1 MNRTS
6 RQKAFLLPLALLSLM
21 LTSIIAI
28 NGYVFIQNHI
38 RSQSEVETIAKFMK
52 QKITFENAAIFG
64 LPINSEIVS
73 SEIQNLSGM
82 YNLALL
88 SHVDVEGR
96 ASLIDEH
103 LIILN
108 HLLLNCARVE
118 RPYVLADAI
127 ANYVVSNSPL
137 QLGFGILDLV
147 NELDIP
153 LDIGVKMLPC
163 LRIAPRSYK
172 VNLSLTSA
180 TTLSSYFDLNTSASL
195 KLRNLLKTNSIP
207 NHSALDSYLSS
218 SHKDRNFSTLLMD
231 TKITNEV
238 DHKAMLLSE
247 KGETFAYIDIIKE
260 DPSNWRINRSF
271 FLWTPIE

>member
-1 MNRTS
+1 MNRSS

-52 QKITFENAAIFG
+52 QKIIFENAAIFG

-73 SEIQNLSGM
+73 SEIQNLSGV

-96 ASLIDEH
+96 TSLIDEH

-108 HLLLNCARVE
+108 HLLLNCARIE
-118 RPYVLADAI
+118 RPGVLADAI
-127 ANYVVSNSPL
+127 ANYVVRNSPL

-172 VNLSLTSA
+172 VNLRLTSA

-207 NHSALDSYLSS
+207 NHSAINSYLSS
-218 SHKDRNFSTLLMD
+218 LHKDRNFSTLLMD
-231 TKITNEV
+231 TKITSEV
-238 DHKAMLLSE
+238 DHKAMLLFE
-247 KGETFAYIDIIKE
+247 KGDTFAYIDIIKE
-260 DPSNWRINRSF
+260 VPNNWRINRSF

>member
-1 MNRTS
+1 MNRNW

-28 NGYVFIQNHI
+28 NGYILIQNHI
-38 RSQSEVETIAKFMK
+38 TSQSEVKTIAKFMK
-52 QKITFENAAIFG
+52 QRSIFENAAIIG
-64 LPINSEIVS
+64 LPNNSETVS

-96 ASLIDEH
+96 TSLIDEH
-103 LIILN
+103 LTILKD
-108 HLLLNCARVE
+108 LLLNCARIE
-118 RPYVLADAI
+118 SPGVLADAI
-127 ANYVVSNSPL
+127 ANYVVRNSPV

-153 LDIGVKMLPC
+153 LDIGVKLLPC

-180 TTLSSYFDLNTSASL
+180 TTLGSYFDLNTSTSL
-195 KLRNLLKTNSIP
+195 KLRNLLKNYSIP
-207 NHSALDSYLSS
+207 NHSALASYLSS

-238 DHKAMLLSE
+238 DHKAMLLFE
-247 KGETFAYIDIIKE
+247 KGDTFAYIDIIKE
-260 DPSNWRINRSF
+260 VPNNWRINRSF

>member
-1 MNRTS
+1 MNRS
-6 RQKAFLLPLALLSLM
+6 WRQKAFLLPLALLSLM

-28 NGYVFIQNHI
+28 NGYILIQNHI
-38 RSQSEVETIAKFMK
+38 TSQSEVKTIAKFMK
-52 QKITFENAAIFG
+52 QRSIFENAAIIG
-64 LPINSEIVS
+64 LPNNSETVS

-96 ASLIDEH
+96 TSLIDEH
-103 LIILN
+103 LTILKD
-108 HLLLNCARVE
+108 LLLNCARIE
-118 RPYVLADAI
+118 SPGVLADAI
-127 ANYVVSNSPL
+127 ANYVVRNSPV

-153 LDIGVKMLPC
+153 LDIGVKLLPC

-180 TTLSSYFDLNTSASL
+180 TTLGSYFDLNTSTSL
-195 KLRNLLKTNSIP
+195 KLRNLLKNNSIP
-207 NHSALDSYLSS
+207 NHSALASYLSS

-238 DHKAMLLSE
+238 DHKAMLLFE
-247 KGETFAYIDIIKE
+247 KGDTFAYIDIIKE
-260 DPSNWRINRSF
+260 VPNNWRINRSF

>member
-1 MNRTS
+1 MNRS
-6 RQKAFLLPLALLSLM
+6 WRQKAFLLPLALLSLM

-28 NGYVFIQNHI
+28 NGYILIQNHI
-38 RSQSEVETIAKFMK
+38 TSQSEVKTIAKFMK
-52 QKITFENAAIFG
+52 QRSIFENAAIIG
-64 LPINSEIVS
+64 LPNNSETVS

-88 SHVDVEGR
+88 SHIDVEGR
-96 ASLIDEH
+96 TSLIDEH
-103 LIILN
+103 LTILKD
-108 HLLLNCARVE
+108 LLLNCARIE
-118 RPYVLADAI
+118 SPGVLADAI
-127 ANYVVSNSPL
+127 ANYVVRNSPV

-153 LDIGVKMLPC
+153 LDIGVKLLPC

-180 TTLSSYFDLNTSASL
+180 STLGSYFDLDTSTSL
-195 KLRNLLKTNSIP
+195 KLRNLLKNNSIP
-207 NHSALDSYLSS
+207 NHSALASYLSS

-238 DHKAMLLSE
+238 DHKAMLLFE
-247 KGETFAYIDIIKE
+247 KGDTFAYIDIIKE
-260 DPSNWRINRSF
+260 VPNNWRINRSF

>member
-1 MNRTS
+1 MNRNW

-28 NGYVFIQNHI
+28 NGYILIQNHI
-38 RSQSEVETIAKFMK
+38 TSQSEVKTIAKFMK
-52 QKITFENAAIFG
+52 QRSIFENAAIIG
-64 LPINSEIVS
+64 LPNNSETVS

-96 ASLIDEH
+96 TSLIDEH
-103 LIILN
+103 LTILKD
-108 HLLLNCARVE
+108 LLLNCARIE
-118 RPYVLADAI
+118 SPGVLADAI
-127 ANYVVSNSPL
+127 ANYVVRNSPV

-153 LDIGVKMLPC
+153 LDIGVKLLPC

-180 TTLSSYFDLNTSASL
+180 TTLGSYFDLNTSTSL
-195 KLRNLLKTNSIP
+195 KLRNLLKNNSIP
-207 NHSALDSYLSS
+207 NHSALASYLSS

-238 DHKAMLLSE
+238 DHKAMLLFE
-247 KGETFAYIDIIKE
+247 KGDTFAYIDIVKE
-260 DPSNWRINRSF
+260 VPNNWRINRSF

>member
-1 MNRTS
+1 MNRS
-6 RQKAFLLPLALLSLM
+6 WRQKAFLLPLALLSLM

-28 NGYVFIQNHI
+28 NGYILIQNHI
-38 RSQSEVETIAKFMK
+38 TSQSEVKTIAKFMK
-52 QKITFENAAIFG
+52 QRRIFENAAIIG
-64 LPINSEIVS
+64 LPNNSETVS

-96 ASLIDEH
+96 TSLIDEH
-103 LIILN
+103 LTILKD
-108 HLLLNCARVE
+108 LLLNCARIE
-118 RPYVLADAI
+118 SPGVLADAI
-127 ANYVVSNSPL
+127 ANYVVRNSPV

-153 LDIGVKMLPC
+153 LDIGVKLLPC

-180 TTLSSYFDLNTSASL
+180 TTLGSYFDLNTSTSL
-195 KLRNLLKTNSIP
+195 KLRNLLKNYSIP
-207 NHSALDSYLSS
+207 NHSALASYLSS
-218 SHKDRNFSTLLMD
+218 SHKDRNFSTLLLD

-238 DHKAMLLSE
+238 DHKAMLLFE
-247 KGETFAYIDIIKE
+247 KGDTFAYIDIIKE
-260 DPSNWRINRSF
+260 VPNNWRINRSF

>member
-1 MNRTS
+1 MNRS
-6 RQKAFLLPLALLSLM
+6 WRQKAFLLPLALLSLM

-28 NGYVFIQNHI
+28 NGYIFIQNHI
-38 RSQSEVETIAKFMK
+38 TSQSEVKTIAKFMK
-52 QKITFENAAIFG
+52 QRRIFENAAIIG
-64 LPINSEIVS
+64 LPNNSETVS

-96 ASLIDEH
+96 TSLIDEH
-103 LIILN
+103 LTILKD
-108 HLLLNCARVE
+108 LLLNCARIE
-118 RPYVLADAI
+118 SPGVLADAI
-127 ANYVVSNSPL
+127 ANYVVRNSPV
-137 QLGFGILDLV
+137 QLSFGILDLV

-153 LDIGVKMLPC
+153 LDIGVKLLPC

-180 TTLSSYFDLNTSASL
+180 TTLGSYFDLNTSTSL
-195 KLRNLLKTNSIP
+195 KLRNLLKNYSIP
-207 NHSALDSYLSS
+207 NRSALASYLSS

-238 DHKAMLLSE
+238 DHKAMLLFE
-247 KGETFAYIDIIKE
+247 KGDTFAYIDIIKE
-260 DPSNWRINRSF
+260 VPDNWRINRSF

>member
-108 HLLLNCARVE
+108 HLLLNCARV
-118 RPYVLADAI
+118 
-127 ANYVVSNSPL
+127 
-137 QLGFGILDLV
+137 
-147 NELDIP
+147 
-153 LDIGVKMLPC
+153 
-163 LRIAPRSYK
+163 
-172 VNLSLTSA
+172 
-180 TTLSSYFDLNTSASL
+180 
-195 KLRNLLKTNSIP
+195 
-207 NHSALDSYLSS
+207 
-218 SHKDRNFSTLLMD
+218 
-231 TKITNEV
+231 
-238 DHKAMLLSE
+238 
-247 KGETFAYIDIIKE
+247 
-260 DPSNWRINRSF
+260 
-271 FLWTPIE
+271 

>member
-1 MNRTS
+1 MNRS
-6 RQKAFLLPLALLSLM
+6 WRQKAFLLPLALLSLM

-28 NGYVFIQNHI
+28 NGYILIQNHI
-38 RSQSEVETIAKFMK
+38 TSQSEVKTIAKFME
-52 QKITFENAAIFG
+52 QRSTFENAAIIG
-64 LPINSEIVS
+64 LPNNSETVS

-96 ASLIDEH
+96 TSLIDEH
-103 LIILN
+103 LTILKD
-108 HLLLNCARVE
+108 LLLNCARIE
-118 RPYVLADAI
+118 SPGVLADAI
-127 ANYVVSNSPL
+127 ANYVVRNSPV

-153 LDIGVKMLPC
+153 LDIGVKLLPC

-180 TTLSSYFDLNTSASL
+180 STLGSYFDLDTSTSL
-195 KLRNLLKTNSIP
+195 KLRNLLKNNSIP
-207 NHSALDSYLSS
+207 NHSALASYLSS

-238 DHKAMLLSE
+238 DHKAMLLFE
-247 KGETFAYIDIIKE
+247 KGDTFAYIDIIKE
-260 DPSNWRINRSF
+260 VPNNWRINRSF